1 MIKMKKRI
9 DLKLFSI
16 LCIALLTILM
26 LSTWAFAEKNDKVQE
41 LIVAEEGGSVT
52 LGDVTVTFDPGV
64 LSKDTKI
71 KIKDVGDGV
80 YQLGPEIK
88 VNGTVTIEFADA
100 PEGES
105 EVETSVKGKDVSLTC
120 TDGTIETD
128 HFSRYRGGW

>member
-1 MIKMKKRI
+1 MKKRI
-9 DLKLFSI
+9 DLKLFSN

-71 KIKDVGDGV
+71 KIKDLGDGV

>member
-1 MIKMKKRI
+1 MKKRI

-128 HFSRYRGGW
+128 HFSRYRGAW

>member
-1 MIKMKKRI
+1 MKKRI

>member
-1 MIKMKKRI
+1 MKKRI

-71 KIKDVGDGV
+71 KIKDLGDGV

-88 VNGTVTIEFADA
+88 VDGTVTIEFADA

-128 HFSRYRGGW
+128 HFSRYRGAW

>member
-1 MIKMKKRI
+1 MKKRI

-71 KIKDVGDGV
+71 KIKDLGDGV

-128 HFSRYRGGW
+128 HFSRYRGAW

>member
-1 MIKMKKRI
+1 MKKRI
-9 DLKLFSI
+9 DLKLLSI

-26 LSTWAFAEKNDKVQE
+26 LSTWAFAEKNEKVQE

-71 KIKDVGDGV
+71 KIKDLGDGV
-80 YQLGPEIK
+80 YQLGPSIK
-88 VNGTVTIEFADA
+88 VDGTVTIEFADA

-128 HFSRYRGGW
+128 HFSRYRGAW

>member
-1 MIKMKKRI
+1 MKKRI
-9 DLKLFSI
+9 DLKLLSI

-26 LSTWAFAEKNDKVQE
+26 LSTWAFAEKNEKVQE

-52 LGDVTVTFDPGV
+52 LGDVTITFDPGV

-71 KIKDVGDGV
+71 KIKDLGDGV

-128 HFSRYRGGW
+128 HFSRYRGAW

>member
-1 MIKMKKRI
+1 MKKRI

-52 LGDVTVTFDPGV
+52 LGDVTITFDPGV

-71 KIKDVGDGV
+71 KIKDLGDGV

-105 EVETSVKGKDVSLTC
+105 EVETSVKGKDVSLIC

-128 HFSRYRGGW
+128 HFSRYRGAW

>member
-1 MIKMKKRI
+1 MKKRI
-9 DLKLFSI
+9 DLKLLSI

-26 LSTWAFAEKNDKVQE
+26 LSTWAFAEKNEKVQE

-52 LGDVTVTFDPGV
+52 LGDVTITFDPGV

-71 KIKDVGDGV
+71 KIKDLGDGV

-105 EVETSVKGKDVSLTC
+105 EVETSVKGKDVSLIC

-128 HFSRYRGGW
+128 HFSRYRGAW

>member
-1 MIKMKKRI
+1 MKKRI

-71 KIKDVGDGV
+71 KIKDLDDGV
-80 YQLGPEIK
+80 YQLGPSIK

>member
-9 DLKLFSI
+9 DLKLLSI

-26 LSTWAFAEKNDKVQE
+26 LSTWAFAEKNEKVQE

-52 LGDVTVTFDPGV
+52 LGDVTITFDPGV

-71 KIKDVGDGV
+71 KIKDLGDGV

-128 HFSRYRGGW
+128 HFSRYRGAW

>member
-1 MIKMKKRI
+1 MKKRI

-71 KIKDVGDGV
+71 KIKDLGDGV

>member
-1 MIKMKKRI
+1 MKKRI
-9 DLKLFSI
+9 DFKLFSI
-16 LCIALLTILM
+16 LCIAFLTILM
-26 LSTWAFAEKNDKVQE
+26 LSTWAFAEKNEKVQE

-52 LGDVTVTFDPGV
+52 LGDVTITFDPGV

-71 KIKDVGDGV
+71 KIKDLGDGV

-128 HFSRYRGGW
+128 HFSRYRGAW

>member
-1 MIKMKKRI
+1 MKKRI
-9 DLKLFSI
+9 DLKLLSI

-26 LSTWAFAEKNDKVQE
+26 LSTWAFAEKNEKVQE

-71 KIKDVGDGV
+71 KIKDLGDGV

-128 HFSRYRGGW
+128 HFSRYRGAW

>member
-1 MIKMKKRI
+1 MKKRI
-9 DLKLFSI
+9 DLKLFLI
-16 LCIALLTILM
+16 LCIALITILM
-26 LSTWAFAEKNDKVQE
+26 LSTWAFAEKNDKAQE

-71 KIKDVGDGV
+71 KIKDCGDGV
-80 YQLGPEIK
+80 YQFGPNIK

-120 TDGTIETD
+120 TDGTTETN
-128 HFSRYRGGW
+128 HFSRYRACW